1 MSNHHTYV
9 QLPSFPRPY
18 PVRRPS
24 SPVTPER
31 QQPLLWL
38 VLLLQGFTL
47 LMLVAGPSPD
57 HLHPPG
63 LPSISQ
69 PDLEIVPDN
78 QATSSP
84 LFRCL
89 IA

>member
-1 MSNHHTYV
+1 MSNHHRNV
-9 QLPSFPRPY
+9 QLPTFPRPY

-24 SPVTPER
+24 KPMAPER
-31 QQPLLWL
+31 LQPLLWL

-57 HLHPPG
+57 HLHPPW

-84 LFRCL
+84 LFRGL

>member
-1 MSNHHTYV
+1 MA
-9 QLPSFPRPY
+9 
-18 PVRRPS
+18 
-24 SPVTPER
+24 PER
-31 QQPLLWL
+31 LQPLLWL

-84 LFRCL
+84 LFRGL

>member
-1 MSNHHTYV
+1 MRNHHRNV
-9 QLPSFPRPY
+9 QLPTVPRPY

-24 SPVTPER
+24 KPMAPER
-31 QQPLLWL
+31 LQPLLWL

-84 LFRCL
+84 LFRGL

>member
-1 MSNHHTYV
+1 MRNHHRNV
-9 QLPSFPRPY
+9 QLPTFPRPY

-24 SPVTPER
+24 KPMAPER
-31 QQPLLWL
+31 LQPLLWL

-63 LPSISQ
+63 PPSISQ

-84 LFRCL
+84 LFRGL